1 MKFPQDVGVFRIF
14 ETKYFL
20 QLLNTDDKT
29 TPTLSLMY
37 WAGVSFE
44 TIELDR
50 DERFAGTSGYNFT
63 KWSPWHLIESSLFPR
78 RQLG

>member
-1 MKFPQDVGVFRIF
+1 MFRWLFQKRKKRKDSFFKENGIEDFSFLSSKLIDMKFPQDVGVFRIF

-37 WAGVSFE
+37 WAGKF
-44 TIELDR
+44 
-50 DERFAGTSGYNFT
+50 
-63 KWSPWHLIESSLFPR
+63 
-78 RQLG
+78 